1 MFKFKRIVFVSV
13 ALAMLVTACG
23 VPPAAAP
30 TAAPQ
35 PTAAPPTQAPAAQP
49 VELRIAWWGSQTRH
63 DRTIK
68 VIEMFM
74 QKNPNIK
81 ITYEFAAWAD
91 YWTKMNTQAAGNNLP
106 DIMQQDYQMIA
117 EWTGKKLLMPLD
129 PYIADGSINLKNVA
143 AASIKGGVLDGKNYA
158 INLGNNTLCFLVDE
172 DMLKKAGAELPS
184 DKWTWADFEK
194 LATTLKDKAG
204 VYGSNDTFNNVEMW
218 KSLYLAYGEWA
229 WGADKVQLGYTNDK
243 PYVDYLNMSLR
254 LQKAGVL
261 PTQADIAAM
270 PTALESGLFPTGKS
284 AMWWGWTNMIVA
296 VWTAAGETHNFK
308 ALPLP
313 RPVDAKQSENYAKP
327 SMFFSIT
334 ANSKHPKEA
343 AMFIDFFTNS
353 VEANEILLAER
364 GIPISSVVRDGLK
377 PKLGKAQ
384 LAGFELLS
392 RIEKDLSPLP
402 PPDPA
407 GTADIVTNVF
417 GPTIEQVMYDKMK
430 PENAMVQIRKDGNAI
445 LADKNK
451 K

>member
-1 MFKFKRIVFVSV
+1 MKRHLFALLSVLVIVSFV
-13 ALAMLVTACG
+13 LTACG
-23 VPPAAAP
+23 ETPTATPAP
-30 TAAPQ
+30 TKAP
-35 PTAAPPTQAPAAQP
+35 QP

-74 QKNPNIK
+74 QKYPNIK

-91 YWTKMNTQAAGNNLP
+91 YWTKMNTQAAGGNLP

-117 EWTGKKLLMPLD
+117 EWTGKNLLLPLD
-129 PYIADGSINLKNVA
+129 PYIADGTINLKNVA
-143 AASIKGGVLDGKNYA
+143 PASISGGVLGGKTYA

-172 DMLKKAGAELPS
+172 DMLKKAGATLPS

-194 LATTLKDKAG
+194 LATELKTKAG
-204 VYGSNDTFNNVEMW
+204 VYGSNDTLNNVELW

-229 WGADKVQLGYTNDK
+229 WAADGTQLGYTNDK
-243 PYVDYLNMSLR
+243 PYVDFLNMSLR

-284 AMWWGWTNMIVA
+284 GMWWGWTNMIVA
-296 VWTAAGETHNFK
+296 VWTAAGEQRNFK

-327 SMFFSIT
+327 SMFWSVT
-334 ANSKHPKEA
+334 ASSKHPKEA
-343 AMFIDFFTNS
+343 AMFIDYFTNS
-353 VEANEILLAER
+353 VEANEVLLAER
-364 GIPISSVVRDGLK
+364 GIPISSVVREGLK

-384 LAGFELLS
+384 LAGFDLLS

-402 PPDPA
+402 PPDAP
-407 GTADIVTNVF
+407 GTADVVNNVF
-417 GPTIEQVMYDKMK
+417 NPTIEQVMYGKMT
-430 PENAMVQIRKDGNAI
+430 PEAAMAQIRKDANAI
-445 LADKNK
+445 LIKNK